1 MCSGS
6 YNFRFTSLVTLKV
19 MALTKKTGLVFI
31 VLFMLPFCGVG
42 LICVVL
48 ALRELLSEQPEM
60 GTVLFLGLFGLVFE
74 GVGLWM
80 ILRALKGYKSSQQ
93 VDERKTQ
100 HPDKPWL
107 WREDW
112 TSRLIPDSNRLSL
125 SYIWFFAVFW
135 NLISAPLVLMVL
147 PREVLQNRTYPA
159 LLGLLFPL
167 VGAGLL
173 IWAIRATLR
182 WKKFGTSI
190 LELETLPGVIGGHL
204 KGILQT
210 RTALLPEE
218 GLSLKLTCI
227 NRTVSGSGKNRSVN
241 EKILWRERQV
251 IPRDRIEGRRQG
263 SSIPFTFEIPY
274 DSKET
279 DRKNM
284 DNAILWYVDAAAGV
298 PGVDYGA
305 QFEVP
310 LFRTSESNPDFA
322 PAREAEVP
330 EQMAEDLTQRGSQGG
345 GTEFYFAPARN
356 VKVALFVTVFALIW
370 SAFIWFMMTHGA
382 PIFFPI
388 FFGLF
393 DLLLLYAVLQLW
405 FGVSKV
411 LIESGQLTVTS
422 GFLGLGLSKAVPCS
436 LVEDFQISIGMQ
448 SGGRSGTPYYNIEL
462 ITNNQ
467 KKVSLGRSIKD
478 KRQAEWLATTMQDA
492 VNQWK

>member
-1 MCSGS
+1 
-6 YNFRFTSLVTLKV
+6 
-19 MALTKKTGLVFI
+19 MALTKRWGLI
-31 VLFMLPFCGVG
+31 SLILFMLPFCGVG
-42 LICVVL
+42 LFFIGYS
-48 ALRELLSEQPEM
+48 LSEAFSGQAEL
-60 GTVLFLGLFGLVFE
+60 GTVLFSGLFGLVFG
-74 GVGLWM
+74 GVGVGI
-80 ILRALKGYKSSQQ
+80 ILMALKGNKSSQQ
-93 VDERKTQ
+93 VDERKIQ

-107 WREDW
+107 WRKDW
-112 TSRLIPDSNRLSL
+112 ASRLIQDSNRSSL
-125 SYIWFFAVFW
+125 SYTWFFAGFW
-135 NLISAPLVLMVL
+135 NLISAPLSLTVL
-147 PREVLQNRTYPA
+147 PREVLQNRNYPA
-159 LLGLLFPL
+159 LFGLLFPL

-182 WKKFGTSI
+182 WKKFGTSV

-251 IPRDRIEGRRQG
+251 IPKDRIEARVQG

-274 DSKET
+274 DAKAT
-279 DRKNM
+279 ARKNM
-284 DNAILWYVDAAAGV
+284 DNAILWYVDAAASV

-310 LFRTSESNPDFA
+310 LFRTSESDPDFA

-330 EQMAEDLTQRGSQGG
+330 EQMAEDLTHTGSHGAITVRPGQRG

-356 VKVALFVTVFALIW
+356 VRVALVLTVFTLIW
-370 SAFIWFMMTHGA
+370 SAVIWFMMTQGA
-382 PIFFPI
+382 PVFFLI
-388 FFGLF
+388 VFGLF

-411 LIESGQLTVTS
+411 LIESGQVKVTS
-422 GFLGLGLSKAVPCS
+422 GFLWLGVSRVIPCS
-436 LVEDFQISIGMQ
+436 QVEDIQISIGMQ

-462 ITNNQ
+462 ITHA
-467 KKVSLGRSIKD
+467 KKKLSLGRSIKD
-478 KRQAEWLATTMQDA
+478 KRQADWLATTMQDA

>member
-1 MCSGS
+1 
-6 YNFRFTSLVTLKV
+6 
-19 MALTKKTGLVFI
+19 MALTKRWGLI
-31 VLFMLPFCGVG
+31 CLVLFMLPFCGVG
-42 LICVVL
+42 LFFIGY
-48 ALRELLSEQPEM
+48 ALREAFSGQAELR
-60 GTVLFLGLFGLVFE
+60 TVLFSGLFGLVFG
-74 GVGLWM
+74 GVGLGI
-80 ILRALKGYKSSQQ
+80 ILMALKGNKSSQQ
-93 VDERKTQ
+93 VDEQKSR
-100 HPDKPWL
+100 HPDQPWL
-107 WREDW
+107 WRKDW
-112 TSRLIPDSNRLSL
+112 ASGLIQDSNRSSL
-125 SYIWFFAVFW
+125 SYTWFFAVSW
-135 NLISAPLVLMVL
+135 NLISAPLSLMVL
-147 PREVLQNRTYPA
+147 PREVLQNRNCPA
-159 LLGLLFPL
+159 LFGLLFPL

-182 WKKFGTSI
+182 WKKFGTSV

-204 KGILQT
+204 TGLLAT

-251 IPRDRIEGRRQG
+251 IPKDRIGARPQG

-274 DSKET
+274 DAKAT
-279 DRKNM
+279 DRENM
-284 DNAILWYVDAAAGV
+284 NNAILWYVDAGASV

-310 LFRTSESNPDFA
+310 LFRTSESDPDYA
-322 PAREAEVP
+322 PAREAEDP
-330 EQMAEDLTQRGSQGG
+330 DQMAENLTRTGSHGGITVRPGQRG
-345 GTEFYFAPARN
+345 GTEVYFAPARN
-356 VKVALFVTVFALIW
+356 VGAAVAVTFFTSIW
-370 SAFIWFMMTHGA
+370 SAVIWFMMTQGA
-382 PIFFPI
+382 PVFFSI

-411 LIESGQLTVTS
+411 LIESGKVKVTS
-422 GFLGLGLSKAVPCS
+422 GFLWLGVSKLIPCS
-436 LVEDFQISIGMQ
+436 QVEDIQISIGMQ

-462 ITNNQ
+462 ITHAK

-478 KRQAEWLATTMQDA
+478 KRQAERLATAMLAA

>member
-1 MCSGS
+1 M
-6 YNFRFTSLVTLKV
+6 
-19 MALTKKTGLVFI
+19 MALTKRWGLILV

-42 LICVVL
+42 LFCIAL
-48 ALRELLSEQPEM
+48 ALREAFSGQAEM
-60 GTVLFLGLFGLVFE
+60 GTVLFLGLFGLTFG

-80 ILRALKGYKSSQQ
+80 ILRALKGYQSSQQ

-100 HPDKPWL
+100 HPNEPWL

-112 TSRLIPDSNRLSL
+112 AAQAIKDSNRS
-125 SYIWFFAVFW
+125 SVGYTWFFTLFW
-135 NLISAPLVLMVL
+135 NLISVPMSLTVL
-147 PREVLQNRTYPA
+147 PREVLQNRNYPA

-182 WKKFGTSI
+182 WKKFGTSV
-190 LELETLPGVIGGHL
+190 LELATLPGVICGHM

-251 IPRDRIEGRRQG
+251 IPKDRIEARVQG

-274 DSKET
+274 HAKET
-279 DRKNM
+279 DGKNM
-284 DNAILWYVDAAAGV
+284 DNAILGYVDAAASV

-310 LFRTSESNPDFA
+310 LFRTSESDPDFA

-330 EQMAEDLTQRGSQGG
+330 EQMAEDLTHIGSHGGITVRPGQQG
-345 GTEFYFAPARN
+345 GTEVYFAPARN
-356 VKVALFVTVFALIW
+356 VRVALALTVFTLIW
-370 SAFIWFMMTHGA
+370 SAVIWFMMRQGA
-382 PIFFPI
+382 PIFFSI
-388 FFGLF
+388 VFGLV
-393 DLLLLYAVLQLW
+393 DLVLLYAVLRLW
-405 FGVSKV
+405 LGVSKV
-411 LIESGQLTVTS
+411 LVESGQVE
-422 GFLGLGLSKAVPCS
+422 GDQRLSLAGS
-436 LVEDFQISIGMQ
+436 FQEHPLFP
-448 SGGRSGTPYYNIEL
+448 GGGYSDLYRHAERWALRHTL
-462 ITNNQ
+462 LQHRTHH
-467 KKVSLGRSIKD
+467 
-478 KRQAEWLATTMQDA
+478 KRQKESKSRPLHQGKAAS
-492 VNQWK
+492 

>member
-1 MCSGS
+1 
-6 YNFRFTSLVTLKV
+6 
-19 MALTKKTGLVFI
+19 MALSKRWGLIFI

-42 LICVVL
+42 LFFIGY
-48 ALRELLSEQPEM
+48 ALSAAFSGQAEL
-60 GTVLFLGLFGLVFE
+60 GTVLFSGLFGLVFG
-74 GVGLWM
+74 GVGVGIIWM
-80 ILRALKGYKSSQQ
+80 ALKGNKSSLQ
-93 VDERKTQ
+93 VDERKIQ

-107 WREDW
+107 WRKDW
-112 TSRLIPDSNRLSL
+112 ASRMIPDSNRSSL

-135 NLISAPLVLMVL
+135 NLISAPLSLTVL
-147 PREVLQNRTYPA
+147 PREVLQNRNYPA

-182 WKKFGTSI
+182 WKKFGTSV

-204 KGILQT
+204 NGLLQT

-227 NRTVSGSGKNRSVN
+227 KRTVSGSGKNRSVN

-251 IPRDRIEGRRQG
+251 IPKDRIEARTQG

-274 DSKET
+274 NAKET
-279 DRKNM
+279 DRENM
-284 DNAILWYVDAAAGV
+284 DNAILWYVDAAASV
-298 PGVDYGA
+298 PGVDYGS

-310 LFRTSESNPDFA
+310 LFRTSESDPDFA
-322 PAREAEVP
+322 LAREAKVP
-330 EQMAEDLTQRGSQGG
+330 DQMAENLTHTGSHGGITVRPGQRG
-345 GTEFYFAPARN
+345 GTEVYFAPARN
-356 VKVALFVTVFALIW
+356 VKVALFVTVFTLIW

-388 FFGLF
+388 VFGLF
-393 DLLLLYAVLQLW
+393 DLLLLYAVLRLW

-411 LIESGQLTVTS
+411 LIKSGQVKVTS
-422 GFLGLGLSKAVPCS
+422 GFLWLGVSKVIPCS
-436 LVEDFQISIGMQ
+436 QVEDIQISIGMQ

-462 ITNNQ
+462 ITHAK

-478 KRQAEWLATTMQDA
+478 KRQAEWLATAMKDA

>member
-1 MCSGS
+1 M
-6 YNFRFTSLVTLKV
+6 
-19 MALTKKTGLVFI
+19 MALTKRWGLILV

-42 LICVVL
+42 LFCIVL
-48 ALRELLSEQPEM
+48 ALREAFSGQAEM
-60 GTVLFLGLFGLVFE
+60 GTVLFLGLFGLMFG

-93 VDERKTQ
+93 VDERETQ
-100 HPDKPWL
+100 HPNEPWL
-107 WREDW
+107 WRDDW
-112 TSRLIPDSNRLSL
+112 AAQTIKDSNRSSL
-125 SYIWFFAVFW
+125 GYTWFFTLFW
-135 NLISAPLVLMVL
+135 NLISVPMSLTVL
-147 PREVLQNRTYPA
+147 PREVLQNKNYPA

-167 VGAGLL
+167 VGACLL

-182 WKKFGTSI
+182 WKKFGTSV
-190 LELETLPGVIGGHL
+190 LELKTLPGVIGGHM

-251 IPRDRIEGRRQG
+251 IPKDRIEARVQG

-274 DSKET
+274 DAKET

-284 DNAILWYVDAAAGV
+284 DNAILWYVDAAASV

-310 LFRTSESNPDFA
+310 LFRTSESDPDFA

-330 EQMAEDLTQRGSQGG
+330 EQMAEDLPHTSSHGGITVRPGQRG

-356 VKVALFVTVFALIW
+356 VRVALALTVFTLIW
-370 SAFIWFMMTHGA
+370 SAVIWFMMTQGA
-382 PIFFPI
+382 PIFFSI

-411 LIESGQLTVTS
+411 LIESGQLTVNS
-422 GFLGLGLSKAVPCS
+422 GFLWLGVSKSIPCS
-436 LVEDFQISIGMQ
+436 QVEDIQIAIGMQ
-448 SGGRSGTPYYNIEL
+448 SGGRSGTPYYKIEL
-462 ITNNQ
+462 ITSDK

-478 KRQAEWLATTMQDA
+478 KRQAEWLAKTMKDA
-492 VNQWK
+492 VTQWT

>member
-1 MCSGS
+1 MDDPQ
-6 YNFRFTSLVTLKV
+6 SL
-19 MALTKKTGLVFI
+19 
-31 VLFMLPFCGVG
+31 
-42 LICVVL
+42 
-48 ALRELLSEQPEM
+48 Q
-60 GTVLFLGLFGLVFE
+60 
-74 GVGLWM
+74 
-80 ILRALKGYKSSQQ
+80 GYQSSQQ
-93 VDERKTQ
+93 IDERKIQ

-107 WREDW
+107 WHKDW
-112 TSRLIPDSNRLSL
+112 SSRLIQDSNRSSL
-125 SYIWFFAVFW
+125 SYIWFFSIFW
-135 NLISAPLVLMVL
+135 NLISVPMSLTVL
-147 PREVLQNRTYPA
+147 PREILQNRNYPA

-182 WKKFGTSI
+182 WKKFGTSV

-204 KGILQT
+204 KGLLQT

-251 IPRDRIEGRRQG
+251 IPKDRIEARVQG
-263 SSIPFTFEIPY
+263 SSIPFTFEVPY
-274 DSKET
+274 DAKET

-284 DNAILWYVDAAAGV
+284 DNAILWYVDAAASV
-298 PGVDYGA
+298 PGVDYAA

-310 LFRTSESNPDFA
+310 LFRTSESDPDFV

-330 EQMAEDLTQRGSQGG
+330 EQMAEDFTHTGSHGGITVRPGQRG
-345 GTEFYFAPARN
+345 GTEVYFAPARN
-356 VKVALFVTVFALIW
+356 VRVALVLTVFTLIW
-370 SAFIWFMMTHGA
+370 SAVIWFMMTHGA
-382 PIFFPI
+382 PILFPI

-393 DLLLLYAVLQLW
+393 DLILLYAVLQLW

-422 GFLGLGLSKAVPCS
+422 GFLWLGASKVIPCS
-436 LVEDFQISIGMQ
+436 HVEDIKISIGMQ
-448 SGGRSGTPYYNIEL
+448 SGGRSGTPYYNIAL
-462 ITNNQ
+462 ITNDK

-478 KRQAEWLATTMQDA
+478 KRHAEWLATTMQDA
-492 VNQWK
+492 VSQWK

>member
-1 MCSGS
+1 
-6 YNFRFTSLVTLKV
+6 
-19 MALTKKTGLVFI
+19 MAFTKKTGLFVIF
-31 VLFMLPFCGVG
+31 LFMLPFCGVG
-42 LICVVL
+42 LFFIGF
-48 ALRELLSEQPEM
+48 ALREAFTGQAEI
-60 GTVLFLGLFGLVFE
+60 GAVLFPGLFGLVFG
-74 GVGLWM
+74 GVGLWI
-80 ILRALKGYKSSQQ
+80 ILIALRGYKSSQQ
-93 VDERKTQ
+93 IDEREIQ
-100 HPDKPWL
+100 HPDQPWL

-112 TSRLIPDSNRLSL
+112 ASRLIQDSNRSSL
-125 SYIWFFAVFW
+125 SYIWFFSVFW
-135 NLISAPLVLMVL
+135 NLISVPMSLTVL
-147 PREVLQNRTYPA
+147 PREVLQTRNYSA
-159 LLGLLFPL
+159 LFGLLFPL

-182 WKKFGTSI
+182 WKKFGTSV

-204 KGILQT
+204 QGVLQT
-210 RTALLPEE
+210 RTALLPKE

-227 NRTVSGSGKNRSVN
+227 HRTVSGSGKNRSVH

-251 IPRDRIEGRRQG
+251 IPKNRIEARVQG

-284 DNAILWYVDAAAGV
+284 DNAILWYVDAAASV

-310 LFRTSESNPDFA
+310 LFRTSESDPDFA
-322 PAREAEVP
+322 PAREGEVP
-330 EQMAEDLTQRGSQGG
+330 EQMAEDYTQGGSHGGITVRPGQQG

-356 VKVALFVTVFALIW
+356 VGAALVLTVFTLIW
-370 SAFIWFMMTHGA
+370 SAAIWFMMTQGA
-382 PIFFPI
+382 PIFFSI
-388 FFGLF
+388 VFGLV
-393 DLLLLYAVLQLW
+393 DLVLLYAVLRLW

-411 LIESGQLTVTS
+411 LIESGQLRVTS
-422 GFLGLGLSKAVPCS
+422 GLLWLGVSKAIPCS
-436 LVEDFQISIGMQ
+436 QVEDIQISIGMQ

-462 ITNNQ
+462 ITNDQ

-478 KRQAEWLATTMQDA
+478 KRHAEWLAKTMREA

>member
-1 MCSGS
+1 MWREVWAS
-6 YNFRFTSLVTLKV
+6 
-19 MALTKKTGLVFI
+19 
-31 VLFMLPFCGVG
+31 G
-42 LICVVL
+42 LIQDSI
-48 ALRELLSEQPEM
+48 R
-60 GTVLFLGLFGLVFE
+60 
-74 GVGLWM
+74 
-80 ILRALKGYKSSQQ
+80 SS
-93 VDERKTQ
+93 
-100 HPDKPWL
+100 L
-107 WREDW
+107 
-112 TSRLIPDSNRLSL
+112 N
-125 SYIWFFAVFW
+125 YIWFFAFFW
-135 NLISAPLVLMVL
+135 NLISVPLSLTVL
-147 PREVLQNRTYPA
+147 PREVLQNRNYPA

-167 VGAGLL
+167 VGGGLL

-182 WKKFGTSI
+182 WKKFGTSV

-210 RTALLPEE
+210 RTTLLPEE

-227 NRTVSGSGKNRSVN
+227 NRRVTGSGKNRSVN

-251 IPRDRIEGRRQG
+251 IPKDRIEGRAQG

-274 DSKET
+274 DARET

-284 DNAILWYVDAAAGV
+284 DNAILWYVDAAASV
-298 PGVDYGA
+298 PGVDYGS

-310 LFRTSESNPDFA
+310 LFRTSESDPDFA

-330 EQMAEDLTQRGSQGG
+330 EQIAEDLTHTGNHGGITVRPGQRG
-345 GTEFYFAPARN
+345 GTEVYFAPARN
-356 VKVALFVTVFALIW
+356 VSVAIALTLFTLIW
-370 SAFIWFMMTHGA
+370 SAFIWFMMTQGI

-411 LIESGQLTVTS
+411 LIESGQVRVTR
-422 GFLGLGLSKAVPCS
+422 GFLWLGFSKAIPCS
-436 LVEDFQISIGMQ
+436 QVEDIQISIGMQ

-462 ITNNQ
+462 ITNAK

-478 KRQAEWLATTMQDA
+478 KRQAERLATTMKDA
-492 VNQWK
+492 VNQWN

>member
-1 MCSGS
+1 
-6 YNFRFTSLVTLKV
+6 
-19 MALTKKTGLVFI
+19 MALTKRWGLVFI

-42 LICVVL
+42 LFCIAL
-48 ALRELLSEQPEM
+48 ALREAASEQPEM
-60 GTVLFLGLFGLVFE
+60 GTVLFMGLFGLVF
-74 GVGLWM
+74 GGSGLWM
-80 ILRALKGYKSSQQ
+80 ILRALKGDKSSQQ

-100 HPDKPWL
+100 HPDEPWL
-107 WREDW
+107 WRADW
-112 TSRLIPDSNRLSL
+112 ASRLIQDSNRSSL

-135 NLISAPLVLMVL
+135 NLISMPLSLTVL
-147 PREVLQNRTYPA
+147 PREVLENRNYLA

-173 IWAIRATLR
+173 LWAIRATLR
-182 WKKFGTSI
+182 WKKFGTSL
-190 LELETLPGVIGGHL
+190 LELETLPGVIGGQL

-241 EKILWRERQV
+241 ERILWRERQV
-251 IPRDRIEGRRQG
+251 ISKDRIEARMQG

-274 DSKET
+274 DSKDT

-284 DNAILWYVDAAAGV
+284 DNAILWYVDAAASV

-310 LFRTSESNPDFA
+310 LFRTSESDPDFA
-322 PAREAEVP
+322 PAREAGVP
-330 EQMAEDLTQRGSQGG
+330 EQMTEDLPHTGSHGGITVKPSQRG

-356 VKVALFVTVFALIW
+356 VSVALVLTVFTLIW
-370 SAFIWFMMTHGA
+370 SAVIWFMMTQGA

-393 DLLLLYAVLQLW
+393 DLLLLYAVLRLW

-411 LIESGQLTVTS
+411 IIESGQLTVTS
-422 GFLGLGLSKAVPCS
+422 GFLGLGVSKAIPCS
-436 LVEDFQISIGMQ
+436 QVEDIQISIGMQ

-462 ITNNQ
+462 NTNNS

-478 KRQAEWLATTMQDA
+478 KRQAAWLAKTMKAA
-492 VNQWK
+492 VNQWR

>member
-1 MCSGS
+1 
-6 YNFRFTSLVTLKV
+6 
-19 MALTKKTGLVFI
+19 MALTKRWGLIFI

-42 LICVVL
+42 LFCVVL
-48 ALRELLSEQPEM
+48 ALREAASEQPEM
-60 GTVLFLGLFGLVFE
+60 GTVLFLGLFGLVFGGT
-74 GVGLWM
+74 GVWM

-93 VDERKTQ
+93 VDERKIQ

-107 WREDW
+107 WRKDW
-112 TSRLIPDSNRLSL
+112 ASRRIQDSNRSSL
-125 SYIWFFAVFW
+125 NYTWFFAVFW
-135 NLISAPLVLMVL
+135 DLISAPLSLTVL
-147 PREVLQNRTYPA
+147 PREVLQNRNYPA

-182 WKKFGTSI
+182 WKKFGTSV

-204 KGILQT
+204 KGLLQT

-251 IPRDRIEGRRQG
+251 IPKDRIEARVQG
-263 SSIPFTFEIPY
+263 SSIPFTFEVPY
-274 DSKET
+274 DAKET

-284 DNAILWYVDAAAGV
+284 DNAILWYVDAAASV
-298 PGVDYGA
+298 PGVDYAA

-310 LFRTSESNPDFA
+310 LFRTSESDPDFV

-330 EQMAEDLTQRGSQGG
+330 EQMAEDFTHTGSHGGITVRPGQRG
-345 GTEFYFAPARN
+345 GTEVYFAPARN
-356 VKVALFVTVFALIW
+356 VRVALVLTVFTLIW
-370 SAFIWFMMTHGA
+370 SAVIWFMMTHGA
-382 PIFFPI
+382 PILFPI

-393 DLLLLYAVLQLW
+393 DLILLYAVLQLW

-422 GFLGLGLSKAVPCS
+422 GLLWLGVSKVIPCS
-436 LVEDFQISIGMQ
+436 QVEDIKISIGMQ

-462 ITNNQ
+462 ITNDK

-478 KRQAEWLATTMQDA
+478 KRHAEWLATAMKDA
-492 VNQWK
+492 VSQWQ